1 MSNKDA
7 SFGLKPLRSGNGS
20 DFVGMQNKYRIASSA
35 TTPIFQGDL
44 VAALTAGTIGRIAAG
59 GSGFVLGV
67 FNGCRYT
74 DPTSKK
80 ETFSNSYPGSIAASD
95 IECFVIDSPHAVFE
109 VQADA
114 AFPVADLFGNFDI
127 VDQSP
132 VGDTNSGTSRVELDV
147 TTGATTATLPLKAID
162 ISQDPE
168 NSDVSSANTN
178 VVVMINNH
186 LFSAGTAGLA

>member
-1 MSNKDA
+1 M
-7 SFGLKPLRSGNGS
+7 
-20 DFVGMQNKYRIASSA
+20 
-35 TTPIFQGDL
+35 
-44 VAALTAGTIGRIAAG
+44 AAG
-59 GSGFVLGV
+59 GSGFILGV

-74 DPTSKK
+74 DPTTSK

-95 IECFVIDSPHAVFE
+95 IEAFIIDAPLARFE
-109 VQADA
+109 IQADDT
-114 AFPVADLFGNFDI
+114 FPVTDLFGNFDI

-132 VGDTNSGTSRVELDV
+132 VGDTSSGISRAELDV
-147 TTGATTATLPLKAID
+147 TTGATTATLPLKALD

-186 LFSAGTAGLA
+186 LYAAGTTGLA